1 MGVDY
6 PGRVKYAVW
15 FAFAAAGALASF
27 GENAQNWTGDFR
39 GYHPLF

>member
-6 PGRVKYAVW
+6 PGRVKYAVQ
-15 FAFAAAGALASF
+15 FAFAAAGALALF
-27 GENAQNWTGDFR
+27 GKNAQNWTSDFR

>member
-6 PGRVKYAVW
+6 PGRIKYVVQ
-15 FAFAAAGALASF
+15 FALAGALAPL
-27 GENAQNWTGDFR
+27 GENAQNWTSDFR

>member
-6 PGRVKYAVW
+6 PGRVKYAVQ
-15 FAFAAAGALASF
+15 FAFAAAGALAPL
-27 GENAQNWTGDFR
+27 GENAQNWTSVFR